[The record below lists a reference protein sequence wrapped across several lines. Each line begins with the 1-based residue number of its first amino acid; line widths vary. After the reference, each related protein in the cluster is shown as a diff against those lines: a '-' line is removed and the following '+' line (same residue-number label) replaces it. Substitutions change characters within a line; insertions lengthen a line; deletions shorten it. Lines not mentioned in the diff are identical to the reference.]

1 MVLTCSSKEVTRG
14 WMRSSAKE
22 PTSLSVSAGSD
33 GSPAAISSSTWRETT
48 RATSSEVTC
57 VTKALSAAVSP
68 LRSSARSALYRSIRV
83 FWSTDASV
91 ESARSRSLMSMP
103 RRRATVAT
111 GRRTT
116 PLTLPTRLGEPLHRE
131 TTVLHSDRWR
141 RSSVLSQ
148 PVDESVSTHI
158 VVFYYC
164 VVLTL
169 SCNVEARRPPPP
181 KSGKWRERD

>member
-57 VTKALSAAVSP
+57 VTKALSARVSP

-116 PLTLPTRLGEPLHRE
+116 PLTPTRLKEPLHRE

-148 PVDESVSTHI
+148 PVDES
-158 VVFYYC
+158 
-164 VVLTL
+164 
-169 SCNVEARRPPPP
+169 
-181 KSGKWRERD
+181 RERQYTYCRLLLLRRAHALVQC

>member
-91 ESARSRSLMSMP
+91 ESARSRSLMSMAASPCDSRDRAPHDTSHADETQGAVTP
-103 RRRATVAT
+103 RDDGAPRGQVASQQRAVSACRRERQYTYCRLLLLRRAHALV
-111 GRRTT
+111 
-116 PLTLPTRLGEPLHRE
+116 
-131 TTVLHSDRWR
+131 
-141 RSSVLSQ
+141 Q
-148 PVDESVSTHI
+148 
-158 VVFYYC
+158 C
-164 VVLTL
+164 
-169 SCNVEARRPPPP
+169 
-181 KSGKWRERD
+181 